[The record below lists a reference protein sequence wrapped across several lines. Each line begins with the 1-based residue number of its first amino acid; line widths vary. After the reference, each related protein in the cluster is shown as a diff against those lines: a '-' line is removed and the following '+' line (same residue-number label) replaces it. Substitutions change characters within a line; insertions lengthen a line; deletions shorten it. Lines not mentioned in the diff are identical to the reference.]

1 VTRATLKQTL
11 QFSALIIGFALLPAP
26 VEAIAK
32 SDVLFP
38 IIGLTVLCAEAA
50 CAIFAWPVKR

>member
-1 VTRATLKQTL
+1 VRRATLKQTL

-38 IIGLTVLCAEAA
+38 IIGLTVLCAAAA

>member
-1 VTRATLKQTL
+1 MRRATLKQTL

-38 IIGLTVLCAEAA
+38 IIGLTVLCAAAA

>member
-1 VTRATLKQTL
+1 VSRTTLKQTL
-11 QFSALIIGFALLPAP
+11 QFSALLIGFALLPTP

-38 IIGLTVLCAEAA
+38 MIGLTVLCAAAA

>member
-1 VTRATLKQTL
+1 MSRATLKQTL
-11 QFSALIIGFALLPAP
+11 QFSALLIGFALLPAP

-38 IIGLTVLCAEAA
+38 MIGLTVLCAAAA

>member
-1 VTRATLKQTL
+1 MSRATLKQTL

-38 IIGLTVLCAEAA
+38 MIGLTVLCAAAA

>member
-1 VTRATLKQTL
+1 MKSATLKQAL
-11 QFSALIIGFALLPAP
+11 QLSAIVIVFALLPGP

-32 SDVLFP
+32 SDLLFP
-38 IIGLTVLCAEAA
+38 MIGLTVLCAAAA

>member
-1 VTRATLKQTL
+1 VSRATLKQTL
-11 QFSALIIGFALLPAP
+11 QFSALLIGFALLPAP

-38 IIGLTVLCAEAA
+38 MIGLTLLCAAAA
-50 CAIFAWPVKR
+50 CAIFAWPVKK

>member
-1 VTRATLKQTL
+1 VSRATLKQTL

-38 IIGLTVLCAEAA
+38 IIGLTVLCAAAA

>member
-1 VTRATLKQTL
+1 MTRATLKQTL

-38 IIGLTVLCAEAA
+38 IIGLTVLCAAAA

>member
-1 VTRATLKQTL
+1 MSRATLKQTL

-38 IIGLTVLCAEAA
+38 IIGLTVLCAAAA

>member
-1 VTRATLKQTL
+1 VSRATLKQTL

-38 IIGLTVLCAEAA
+38 MIGLTVLCAAAA

>member
-1 VTRATLKQTL
+1 MSRATLKQTL
-11 QFSALIIGFALLPAP
+11 QFSALVIGFALLPAP

-38 IIGLTVLCAEAA
+38 MIGLTVLCAAAA